1 MFERDVGRLVRAL
14 FAVYQMHGFS
24 RWLTHADVSAGTDD
38 ATPVSMLVSC
48 LLYTSDAAEKA

>member
-38 ATPVSMLVSC
+38 ATPVSMLVSASEVSC
-48 LLYTSDAAEKA
+48 N